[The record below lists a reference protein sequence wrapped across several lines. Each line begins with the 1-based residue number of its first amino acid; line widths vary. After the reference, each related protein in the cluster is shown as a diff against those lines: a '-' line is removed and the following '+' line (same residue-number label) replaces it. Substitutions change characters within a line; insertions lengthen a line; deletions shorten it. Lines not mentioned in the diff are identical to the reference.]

1 MEKQYELSTGI
12 LECYPLY
19 AVFHFNSNF
28 YDLEEAEELTK
39 IIDSHYRGRK
49 CVVISNREMAKTV
62 NPIVYEKASSKSVVG
77 IAIVSNNEDVKF
89 EAMEEQGLFKGA
101 FSYFKSIDE
110 AADWAETV
118 IGAY

>member
-19 AVFHFNSNF
+19 AVFHFNSDF
-28 YDLEEAEELTK
+28 YDLEEAE
-39 IIDSHYRGRK
+39 
-49 CVVISNREMAKTV
+49 
-62 NPIVYEKASSKSVVG
+62 EKASSKSVVG